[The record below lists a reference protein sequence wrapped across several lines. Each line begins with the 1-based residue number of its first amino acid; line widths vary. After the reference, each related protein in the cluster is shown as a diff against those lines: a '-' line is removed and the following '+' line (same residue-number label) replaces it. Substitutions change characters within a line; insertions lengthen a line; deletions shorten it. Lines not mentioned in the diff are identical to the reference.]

1 MEGEPSSSTGSPGHA
16 QEHDEHRK
24 HGHHRH
30 EHHVEVLVKDKPTT
44 VEYVPQEH
52 GRTLV
57 EKALAKT
64 HHSDQKP
71 ENWELRNE
79 KGEKLEQNLHIS
91 EYHLKSNDKLTLGPV
106 HERHD
111 ESRVEVI
118 VNGKPTVVEY
128 VPHEQGRV
136 LVEKALKQTQNSA
149 RPPEDWELRNE
160 KGAKLEQGL
169 RISEYH
175 LKPHDKL
182 FLNLKAG
189 GGGSA
194 YNVR

>member
-1 MEGEPSSSTGSPGHA
+1 MEGEPSSSTSSPDHA
-16 QEHDEHRK
+16 QEHDEHHK

-30 EHHVEVLVKDKPTT
+30 EHHVEVVVKDKTTT

-64 HHSDQKP
+64 HHSEQKP
-71 ENWELRNE
+71 EKWELRNE
-79 KGEKLEQNLHIS
+79 KGEKLDENLHIS
-91 EYHLKSNDKLTLGPV
+91 EYNLKPHDKLTLSPV

-111 ESRVEVI
+111 EHRVEVI
-118 VNGKPTVVEY
+118 VNGKPTTVEY
-128 VPHEQGRV
+128 IPQEHGRA
-136 LVEKALKQTQNSA
+136 LVEKALRQTQNSA

-160 KGAKLEQGL
+160 KGVKLEQGL

>member
-1 MEGEPSSSTGSPGHA
+1 MNGEPSSSTGSPGHA
-16 QEHDEHRK
+16 QENDEQRK

-30 EHHVEVLVKDKPTT
+30 EHHVEVMVKDRPTT
-44 VEYVPQEH
+44 IEYVPQEH

-57 EKALAKT
+57 EKALAKV
-64 HHSDQKP
+64 HYSGQKP
-71 ENWELRNE
+71 EDWVLRNE

-91 EYHLKSNDKLTLGPV
+91 EYHLKPHDKLTLKPV
-106 HERHD
+106 HERH
-111 ESRVEVI
+111 EEHRVEVI
-118 VNGKPTVVEY
+118 VNGKPTTVEY
-128 VPHEQGRV
+128 VPQEQGRV
-136 LVEKALKQTQNSA
+136 LVEKALRQTQNSA
-149 RPPEDWELRNE
+149 RPPEDE

>member
-1 MEGEPSSSTGSPGHA
+1 MEGEPAPSSSKPSHP
-16 QEHDEHRK
+16 QEHDEHHK

-30 EHHVEVLVKDKPTT
+30 EHHVEVRVEEKIAT

-52 GRTLV
+52 GRTLI

-64 HHSDQKP
+64 HHSEQNP
-71 ENWELRNE
+71 EKWELRNE
-79 KGEKLEQNLHIS
+79 KGEKLAQNLHIS
-91 EYHLKSNDKLTLGPV
+91 EYHLNPHDKLTLSPV
-106 HERHD
+106 HHRRD
-111 ESRVEVI
+111 EHRVEVI
-118 VNGKPTVVEY
+118 VNGKPTTVEY
-128 VPHEQGRV
+128 NPQEHGRA
-136 LVEKALKQTQNSA
+136 LVEKALRQTQNSA

-160 KGAKLEQGL
+160 KGVKLEQGL

-175 LKPHDKL
+175 LQPHDKL

>member
-1 MEGEPSSSTGSPGHA
+1 MEGEPSSSTGSSGHA
-16 QEHDEHRK
+16 QEHDEHHK

-30 EHHVEVLVKDKPTT
+30 EHHVEVLVKDKTTT
-44 VEYVPQEH
+44 VEYVPQEQ

-57 EKALAKT
+57 EKALAKA

-91 EYHLKSNDKLTLGPV
+91 EYHLKPHEKLTLDQHQRPE
-106 HERHD
+106 H
-111 ESRVEVI
+111 RVEVI
-118 VNGKPTVVEY
+118 VNGKATFVEF
-128 VPHEQGRV
+128 VPHELGRV
-136 LVEKALKQTQNSA
+136 LVEKALQQTQNSA

-160 KGAKLEQGL
+160 KGEKLQQGL

-194 YNVR
+194 CDVR

>member
-1 MEGEPSSSTGSPGHA
+1 MEGEPSSGTGSPGPA
-16 QEHDEHRK
+16 QEHDEHHK

-30 EHHVEVLVKDKPTT
+30 EHHVEILVKDEPTT

-57 EKALAKT
+57 EKALAKA
-64 HHSDQKP
+64 HHADQKP
-71 ENWELRNE
+71 EDWELRNE

-91 EYHLKSNDKLTLGPV
+91 EYHLKPHDKLTLGKRPGPE
-106 HERHD
+106 H
-111 ESRVEVI
+111 RVEVI
-118 VNGKPTVVEY
+118 VNGKATLVEY
-128 VPHEQGRV
+128 VPPELGRV
-136 LVEKALKQTQNSA
+136 LVEKALQQTQNSA

-160 KGAKLEQGL
+160 KGEKLQQGL

-194 YNVR
+194 CDVR

>member
-1 MEGEPSSSTGSPGHA
+1 MEGEPSSGKGSHA
-16 QEHDEHRK
+16 QEHEEPHK

-30 EHHVEVLVKDKPTT
+30 EHHVEILVKDKPTT
-44 VEYVPQEH
+44 VEYVSQEH

-57 EKALAKT
+57 EKALAKA
-64 HHSDQKP
+64 HHPDQKP
-71 ENWELRNE
+71 EDWALRNE

-91 EYHLKSNDKLTLGPV
+91 EYHLKSHDKLSLTPV

-111 ESRVEVI
+111 EHRVEVI
-118 VNGKPTVVEY
+118 VNGKPTTVEY
-128 VPHEQGRV
+128 VPNEQGRV

-160 KGAKLEQGL
+160 AGTKLEQGL

-175 LKPHDKL
+175 LKHHDKL

-189 GGGSA
+189 GGGWA